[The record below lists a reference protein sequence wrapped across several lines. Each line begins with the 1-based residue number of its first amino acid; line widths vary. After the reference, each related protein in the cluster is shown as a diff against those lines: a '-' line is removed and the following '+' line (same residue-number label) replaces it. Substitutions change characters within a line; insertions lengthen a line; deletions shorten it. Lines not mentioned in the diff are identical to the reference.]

1 MITLR
6 RSAERGHFNYGWLD
20 TWHTFSFGSY
30 QDPRHM
36 GFRSLRVI
44 NEDFVAGGRG
54 FDEHPHRDMEII
66 TYVVSG
72 RLAHKDSTGGRGEIG
87 PGVVQWMSAGRGV
100 RHSEFN
106 ASESETVHLLQI
118 WVLPD
123 RRGHEPAYQE
133 ARIDEAQRRDGLALL
148 ASGGG
153 EPGVLPV
160 RQDVRLY
167 AAKPSA
173 GQRLRVD
180 LAEGRHA
187 WVQVIRGG
195 LEVLGESLVAGDGA
209 AISGERVVELAA
221 REEGEVL
228 VFDLG

>member
-1 MITLR
+1 
-6 RSAERGHFNYGWLD
+6 
-20 TWHTFSFGSY
+20 
-30 QDPRHM
+30 
-36 GFRSLRVI
+36 
-44 NEDFVAGGRG
+44 
-54 FDEHPHRDMEII
+54 
-66 TYVVSG
+66 
-72 RLAHKDSTGGRGEIG
+72 
-87 PGVVQWMSAGRGV
+87 
-100 RHSEFN
+100 
-106 ASESETVHLLQI
+106 
-118 WVLPD
+118 
-123 RRGHEPAYQE
+123 
-133 ARIDEAQRRDGLALL
+133 
-148 ASGGG
+148 
-153 EPGVLPV
+153 
-160 RQDVRLY
+160 VRLY